1 MLDVVIFAAIVIP
14 LAAMV
19 DFAFI
24 AFIAFILLVGIVDFA
39 FIALIAFIAFLGRGC
54 GLPFAFFLAMLW
66 TPEKEI
72 AL

>member
-1 MLDVVIFAAIVIP
+1 MAIFAAIVIP

-24 AFIAFILLVGIVDFA
+24 AFIALILLAGIVDFA
-39 FIALIAFIAFLGRGC
+39 FIAFIAFLGRGC
-54 GLPFAFFLAMLW
+54 GFPFAFFLAMLW